1 MKNNWGSFSEQS
13 RKEKE
18 AQVFG
23 EYAQSMKTYLQNVS
37 SCVMKNIRRKVPE
50 FAWAR
55 FNELVKSRKG
65 IVDEQILDTLMSL
78 EDLEHFKAFIKDYR
92 NSFEEEEMFKV
103 LSVKSNKI
111 SELKK
116 VKGKSHNIFAQ
127 GENQHDFFEKGLKG
141 NTIKRKPAQ
150 EKTEDELLV
159 PNLLLTIKPLR
170 KK

>member
-1 MKNNWGSFSEQS
+1 MAIKN
-13 RKEKE
+13 
-18 AQVFG
+18 V
-23 EYAQSMKTYLQNVS
+23 
-37 SCVMKNIRRKVPE
+37 RRKVPE
-50 FAWAR
+50 FAWGK

-65 IVDEQILDTLMSL
+65 IVDEQILDTLTSL
-78 EDLEHFKAFIKDYR
+78 EDAEHFKAFIKDYR

-127 GENQHDFFEKGLKG
+127 GENQMSDIFEKGLKG
-141 NTIKRKPAQ
+141 NTIKRKSAQ